1 MGADVCSALVPAA
14 PAETEDFGVD
24 VEASEETVRAG
35 QPFNVTCTGPPG
47 PGFQQQWLHPK
58 SQARPLDFFQGNFWV
73 WLLCRLA
80 PFLTSVCH
88 VSVSLPSR
96 QSPNLKLPNNGFW
109 GLNVA
114 AAQME

>member
-58 SQARPLDFFQGNFWV
+58 SQARPLDFFSGKF
-73 WLLCRLA
+73 LGLA
-80 PFLTSVCH
+80 SQPPRPISYKCLPCFRLTSFPAVTK
-88 VSVSLPSR
+88 P
-96 QSPNLKLPNNGFW
+96 
-109 GLNVA
+109 
-114 AAQME
+114 